1 MTSAGNRHTVRGVG
15 WSDSVPEG
23 FIWGAATSAYQIEG
37 AVHEDGRGRV
47 DLGHLCPH
55 AGPRRERRDRRHRG
69 RPLPPLSRGHR
80 AHVATSGSRRTASR
94 SPGRAS
100 SRAARGPA
108 NERGL
113 DFYRRLVDALLEAG
127 IEPYPTLFHW
137 DLPQELQ
144 DAGGWPERDTAY
156 RFAEYAGIVL
166 DALGDRVNHW
176 LTLNE
181 PWCAAF
187 LGYGLG
193 RHAPGHHDGREAVV
207 AAHHLMLGHGLAV
220 EQLRAKS
227 APGVEFSIVLNLE
240 PHRPASESR
249 ADVAAARL
257 VDGMHNRIFLDPILR
272 GALPRG
278 RARRTW
284 SRSSAS
290 AHIQDG
296 DLETISAPLDL
307 LGVNYYR
314 PGITAARTEPAP
326 GFTLWPGDEWIEAI
340 PQEGEKTTMGW
351 VVDPGGARGAAAPA
365 RLRLRRASAADHR
378 ERRLLRRPRRARRER
393 SRPGPGRVPRRPSPR
408 GPPRARGRGR
418 PARLLRLVAARQ
430 LRVGGGVQQALRRR
444 LHRLRDSPSDSEGER
459 PLVRPRDLGG
469 WRSET
474 EEPDGEVGAGR
485 ARVAPDPGGGRRP
498 RGRLQGD
505 GLARHQQ
512 LAEGER

>member
-1 MTSAGNRHTVRGVG
+1 MTSAVTGARTAGSG
-15 WSDSVPEG
+15 SVIRFPEG

-37 AVHEDGRGRV
+37 AVHEDGRGVSIWDTYARTPGRV
-47 DLGHLCPH
+47 VNGETGDIAADHYHRYPEDIAIMSDLGL
-55 AGPRRERRDRRHRG
+55 AAYRFSIAWPRIQ
-69 RPLPPLSRGHR
+69 
-80 AHVATSGSRRTASR
+80 
-94 SPGRAS
+94 PGGT
-100 SRAARGPA
+100 GPA

-144 DAGGWPERDTAY
+144 DLGGWPERDTAY
-156 RFAEYAGIVL
+156 RFAEYAGLVHE
-166 DALGDRVNHW
+166 ALGDRVNHW

-220 EQLRAKS
+220 EQMRAKS

-240 PHRPASESR
+240 PHRPASDSD

-272 GALPRG
+272 GAYPEDVLAHLEPLVG
-278 RARRTW
+278 LG
-284 SRSSAS
+284 
-290 AHIQDG
+290 HIQDG
-296 DLETISAPLDL
+296 DLETISTPLDL

-326 GFTLWPGDEWIEAI
+326 DFTLWPGDEWIEAI

-351 VVDPGGARGAAAPA
+351 VVDPGG
-365 RLRLRRASAADHR
+365 LEEL
-378 ERRLLRRPRRARRER
+378 
-393 SRPGPGRVPRRPSPR
+393 
-408 GPPRARGRGR
+408 
-418 PARLLRLVAARQ
+418 LLRLGADYGGLPLLITENGASFDD
-430 LRVGGGVQQALRRR
+430 RV
-444 LHRLRDSPSDSEGER
+444 
-459 PLVRPRDLGG
+459 
-469 WRSET
+469 
-474 EEPDGEVGAGR
+474 EPDGSVLDLDRVAFLDGHLRAVHRALEAGVDLR
-485 ARVAPDPGGGRRP
+485 GYFVWSLLDNFEWAEGYSKRFGVVRIDYDTLRRTPKESARWYARVISVGG
-498 RGRLQGD
+498 LGD
-505 GLARHQQ
+505 G
-512 LAEGER
+512 GT